1 MIKTMPIE
9 RFIKF
14 KIKFFPHCIRSLIS
28 DLIGEYF
35 WALVIQALFFFQ
47 NKTTGLS
54 YNLDSFI
61 IVTYFRHPSCL
72 LAGSFSPFL
81 APPLHI
87 LTDKKCQVIFFLY
100 GHINS
105 LQSCPSANALLHH
118 FEEGWQNI
126 FQLAWKAQMQ
136 NKAKSSKQNLDLPSS
151 IPFSTLTDT
160 LTSQGCSRLFK
171 SPGFECEW
179 GHWDII
185 VISLGFVGFNMQI
198 SGVFLWIS
206 NL

>member
-1 MIKTMPIE
+1 M
-9 RFIKF
+9 
-14 KIKFFPHCIRSLIS
+14 
-28 DLIGEYF
+28 
-35 WALVIQALFFFQ
+35 
-47 NKTTGLS
+47 
-54 YNLDSFI
+54 
-61 IVTYFRHPSCL
+61 
-72 LAGSFSPFL
+72 GSFSPFL

-185 VISLGFVGFNMQI
+185 VFSLGFVGFNMQI
-198 SGVFLWIS
+198 SGVFCVYLTCSTRWLDA
-206 NL
+206 NGFGQHYWAYFH